1 MSKTTFSAL
10 DLFGADTIEIAA
22 GKKSGTPVSA
32 ALAVDEIPLA
42 SIRGLLAY
50 GLARWVNDRVNSARK
65 RAETEAAK
73 LSKSGRAD
81 EAASLLASWAWSGDA
96 LREEFDSR
104 IRDIQEG
111 RVAVSRRGGA
121 SVPPPALRALVGFL
135 AMLAPDAKGGESARE
150 KAVRAAWTG
159 DFTATLDALADA
171 AQSQGTPADRVKLVK
186 DHTAQM
192 YEMEVSFLSGV
203 STPLPSSMDR

>member
-1 MSKTTFSAL
+1 MSKTTFSAS
-10 DLFGADTIEIAA
+10 DLFGTDTVEIAA
-22 GKKSGTPVSA
+22 GKKSGNPISA
-32 ALAVDEIPLA
+32 ALAVDEIPIE

-65 RAETEAAK
+65 RAEQESAK
-73 LSKSGRAD
+73 LSQAGQSD

-96 LREEFDSR
+96 LKAEFDSR

-111 RVAVSRRGGA
+111 RVAVPRRGGA

-150 KAVRAAWTG
+150 RAVRAAWVG

-171 AQSQGTPADRVKLVK
+171 AQSQGTPSDRVQLVK

-203 STPLPSSMDR
+203 STPLPSSLDK